1 MNGYGFHWS
10 RCHGNGPAPLVGVV
24 AAVLLAIAILEWIIA
39 RIWWLIGGTVL
50 FLAAVAAILIAVL
63 RWTERREAR
72 FAERRRAELAAL
84 AAAERRA
91 VTAQVIPQVAPAA
104 QPAIEQHV
112 HYHVHVGERD
122 SAAARAM
129 LPGTAGER

>member
-10 RCHGNGPAPLVGVV
+10 RCHGDGSGLLVAVT
-24 AAVLLAIAILEWIIA
+24 AAVLLAIAVLEWLIA

-50 FLAAVAAILIAVL
+50 FLAAIAAVLIAVL

-72 FAERRRAELAAL
+72 FAERRRAELAMQ
-84 AAAERRA
+84 AAAERQT
-91 VTAQVIPQVAPAA
+91 VTARVIPQVAPPVH
-104 QPAIEQHV
+104 PAIENHV

-122 SAAARAM
+122 AAAARAM